1 MLMML
6 YTISTHVTVIK
17 CPEIR
22 GYRDLLKRLEY
33 AIFSTTENWSTRAIT
48 KRLYSGIFQVPLY
61 TKNNIFKIQC

>member
-22 GYRDLLKRLEY
+22 EYRDLLKRLEY
-33 AIFSTTENWSTRAIT
+33 AIFSTTENWSTRPIS

-61 TKNNIFKIQC
+61 TKNNIFKIN